1 MFAGKRIY
9 DISAPLAPGLPV
21 WPGDPAT
28 AVAPALRVA
37 RGEGANVSRLT
48 LGTHTGTHCDP
59 PRHFFDAGTPADTLA
74 LETLI
79 GPATVLDLAHC
90 SGTITAADLEAARI
104 PRTATRLL
112 LKTRI
117 APWWTA
123 NNGLFDPDFPG
134 LSLDGAHWLVAHDIR
149 LVGIDTL
156 SIERYDAPPGEP
168 VHVVLL
174 TAGIVILEGLDL
186 SQIAAGDYTLIFLP
200 LKLREGDGGPG
211 RAVLIER

>member
-28 AVAPALRVA
+28 AVAPVLRVA

-59 PRHFFDAGTPADTLA
+59 PRHFFDAGAPTDALA
-74 LETLI
+74 LEMLI
-79 GPATVLDLAHC
+79 GPAAMLDLTHC
-90 SGTITAADLEAARI
+90 SGVITAADLDAARI

-112 LKTRI
+112 LKTRT

-123 NNGLFDPDFPG
+123 KNSTFDPDFAG
-134 LSLDGAHWLVAHDIR
+134 LSLDGARWLIAHGIR

-168 VHVVLL
+168 VHVALL
-174 TAGIVILEGLDL
+174 TASIVILEGLDL
-186 SQIAAGDYTLIFLP
+186 AQIPAGDYTLIFLP
-200 LKLREGDGGPG
+200 LKLHEGDGGPG

>member
-9 DISAPLAPGLPV
+9 DISAPLAPELTV

-28 AVAPALRVA
+28 EVAAVLRVA

-59 PRHFFDAGTPADTLA
+59 PRHFFDAGAPADALA

-79 GPATVLDLAHC
+79 GPATVLDLTHC
-90 SGTITAADLEAARI
+90 PGTITATDLDAARI

-112 LKTRI
+112 FKTRT

-123 NNGLFDPDFPG
+123 NNGAFDPDFTG
-134 LSLDGAHWLVAHDIR
+134 LSLDGARWLITHGIR

-156 SIERYDAPPGEP
+156 SIEHYDAPAGEP
-168 VHVVLL
+168 VHVALL

-186 SQIAAGDYTLIFLP
+186 SQIAASDYILIFLP
-200 LKLREGDGGPG
+200 LKLHEGDGGPG

>member
-1 MFAGKRIY
+1 MFAGRRIY
-9 DISAPLAPGLPV
+9 DISAPLVPGLPV

-28 AVAPALRVA
+28 EVAPVLRVA

-59 PRHFFDAGTPADTLA
+59 PRHFFDAGAPAGALA

-79 GPATVLDLAHC
+79 GPAAVLDLTHC
-90 SGTITAADLEAARI
+90 SGIITAAELDAARI
-104 PRTATRLL
+104 PPTATRLL
-112 LKTRI
+112 FKTRT

-123 NNGLFDPDFPG
+123 NDGVFDPDFTG
-134 LSLDGAHWLVAHDIR
+134 LSLDGARWLVAHGIR

-156 SIERYDAPPGEP
+156 SIERFDAPPGEP
-168 VHVVLL
+168 VHIALL

-200 LKLREGDGGPG
+200 LKLHEGDGGPG
-211 RAVLIER
+211 RAVLIED